1 MSYGITEESNCEHEY
16 DVDSKEVCVCVRVC
30 VCVCAGT
37 SANIGRPQGGHII
50 GAVAGFPLC
59 GDVILG
65 PYLATVGSAAS

>member
-1 MSYGITEESNCEHEY
+1 MYMRG
-16 DVDSKEVCVCVRVC
+16 

-37 SANIGRPQGGHII
+37 SANIGRPQGGHIL

-59 GDVILG
+59 GDIILG

>member
-1 MSYGITEESNCEHEY
+1 MHGVCACM
-16 DVDSKEVCVCVRVC
+16 VCVDAWC

-37 SANIGRPQGGHII
+37 SANIGRPQGGHIL

-59 GDVILG
+59 GDIILG